1 MGDFNTPLSSMDR
14 SLKQK
19 LNTLKL
25 TEVMDQIDLTDIYR
39 IFYPKTKEYI
49 FFSVPHGTFF
59 KIDQVTKQA
68 STDTGRSK

>member
-1 MGDFNTPLSSMDR
+1 MDR
-14 SLKQK
+14 SWKQK
-19 LNTLKL
+19 LNINTVKL
-25 TEVMDQIDLTDIYR
+25 TKVMNQIDLTDIYR

-49 FFSVPHGTFF
+49 FFSVPHDTFF